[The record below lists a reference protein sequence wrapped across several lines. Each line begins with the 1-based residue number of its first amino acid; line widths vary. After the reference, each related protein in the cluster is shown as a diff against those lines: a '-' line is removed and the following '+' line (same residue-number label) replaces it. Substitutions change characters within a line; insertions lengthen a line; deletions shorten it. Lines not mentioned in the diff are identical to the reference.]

1 VSEVADHLA
10 VALTA
15 GVAATKSTNATPAI
29 KDRLRAFRRA
39 LEKRGAGAENLEA
52 AAKDRESILIA
63 KELLGLIKL
72 DDAAREAVEIEKVET
87 SLLALSALPL
97 PDTIRHTE
105 TPDVKAAV
113 KAEAPAKAEAKPK
126 DAGATPP
133 KPKAEAK
140 PEPRAAESKP
150 EIKPPPTSRHFA
162 PPSEPSLTELERT
175 ALPIWQRTD
184 RFFFKVGIVVAS
196 YVVIFIVYWFF
207 IRTPSND
214 AMDRC
219 REGEAARCW
228 EAVAAQDTVDQGK
241 KVSSEPLQLLCEK
254 HDPCGCAGVAYLKAA
269 ETTGEADCSGFA
281 QATSIDPTWPCSCAR
296 YNFWR
301 YGKAKS
307 SACGI
312 ARCE

>member
-1 VSEVADHLA
+1 MN
-10 VALTA
+10 A
-15 GVAATKSTNATPAI
+15 GVAATKSSSATPAI
-29 KDRLRAFRRA
+29 RDRLRAFRRA
-39 LEKRGAGAENLEA
+39 LEKRGANAENLEPA
-52 AAKDRESILIA
+52 AQDRESILTA

-72 DDAAREAVEIEKVET
+72 DEAARDAVDIENVEK
-87 SLLALSALPL
+87 SLLALSSFEL
-97 PDTIRHTE
+97 PDTTRHSGTLEVKEAAKAAKAE
-105 TPDVKAAV
+105 TP
-113 KAEAPAKAEAKPK
+113 PAKAEKTAEKAEKP
-126 DAGATPP
+126 A
-133 KPKAEAK
+133 PKAEK
-140 PEPRAAESKP
+140 PAEKTEKPAEKTAESKP
-150 EIKPPPTSRHFA
+150 AVTAPTTSRRFA

-184 RFFFKVGIVVAS
+184 NFFLKVGIVVAS
-196 YVVIFIVYWFF
+196 YVVIFVVYWFF

-241 KVSSEPLQLLCEK
+241 KVTSEPLQLLCEK

-307 SACGI
+307 TACGI